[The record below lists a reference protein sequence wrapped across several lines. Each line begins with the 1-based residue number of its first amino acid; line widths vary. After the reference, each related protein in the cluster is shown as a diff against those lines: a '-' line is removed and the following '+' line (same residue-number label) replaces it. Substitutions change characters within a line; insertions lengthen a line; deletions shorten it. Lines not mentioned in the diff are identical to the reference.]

1 MALSTVNLGNDT
13 LKRMEAL
20 LHFLKTLTD
29 PWQLMQLL
37 QGWPAYLILFAIV
50 FAETGLLVGFFLP
63 GDSLMFTVGV
73 FAGAGKLDIV
83 WVNVVL
89 MAAAILG
96 DSCGYLLGLKTG
108 PKIFSR
114 PNSRFFNRK
123 HLIQT
128 HQFYEKHGGKTI
140 IYARF
145 VPIIRTFAP
154 FVAGVG
160 EMEYRRFIAFNVFGG
175 IGWVFGVSML
185 GYLLGN
191 WPLVKNNFETVIL
204 LIVFLSFLPVI
215 IELAKHRLGSRRPA
229 GEDQQVA
236 VPAADPE
243 S

>member
-1 MALSTVNLGNDT
+1 VQ
-13 LKRMEAL
+13 AL
-20 LHFLKTLTD
+20 LHLLKTLTD
-29 PWQLMQLL
+29 PWQLMQFL

-63 GDSLMFTVGV
+63 GDSLMFTIGV

-83 WVNVVL
+83 WVNLVL

-96 DSCGYLLGLKTG
+96 DSCGYLLGRKTG

-114 PNSRFFNRK
+114 PNSRLFNRK
-123 HLIQT
+123 HLIRT

-160 EMEYRRFIAFNVFGG
+160 EMDYKRFIAFNVFGG

-191 WPLVKNNFETVIL
+191 WPLVKNNFEKVIL
-204 LIVFLSFLPVI
+204 LIVFLSILPAI
-215 IELAKHRLGSRRPA
+215 IEVAKLWLASRRSA
-229 GEDQQVA
+229 GEEEQVP
-236 VPAADPE
+236 VPAADPD
-243 S
+243 